1 VDAVAVSKRTVSPDA
16 HARFLAELAQHLAG
30 ILPAEE
36 TEWME
41 DHAVKC
47 AACGTLLARGRAGLA
62 ELGAGGVHVPVR
74 MLTLCLTS
82 PDELTPLEREL
93 VARHLKA
100 CEACRKDFE
109 EMALA
114 SGTKPVVKGSLG
126 PFGSGTNGAGIA
138 MILAVLLG
146 AALVFG
152 TFLPRR
158 QSMHPPPIQPA
169 PPVAAVPSP
178 TPEALGGEPLLVFHE
193 ATRGTIRPAPA
204 SDTLGFGQGAIR
216 VQLPALFVQRDVAVL
231 ITVTSAAGREVARVT
246 LPAEALDRPF
256 ELTATVGPWNAGDYA
271 LRVIPDSGRDPA
283 ATRVFE
289 FRLIQK
295 PH

>member
-1 VDAVAVSKRTVSPDA
+1 MDAVAVSKRTVSPDA

-93 VARHLKA
+93 VARHLKM
-100 CEACRKDFE
+100 CEECRKDFE

-114 SGTKPVVKGSLG
+114 VGAKPHVKRSLG
-126 PFGSGTNGAGIA
+126 PFSGGTDSTGIA
-138 MILAVLLG
+138 VILAVLLG
-146 AALVFG
+146 GALVFG
-152 TFLPRR
+152 TFHPRR
-158 QSMHPPPIQPA
+158 QAMHPPPIQPA
-169 PPVAAVPSP
+169 PPVAAIPSP
-178 TPEALGGEPLLVFHE
+178 TPEALGGEPLLVFHGQ
-193 ATRGTIRPAPA
+193 TRGATRPAPA
-204 SDTLGFGQGAIR
+204 SDTLGFGRRAIR

-231 ITVTSAAGREVARVT
+231 VTVTSAAGREVARVT

-256 ELTATVGPWNAGDYA
+256 ELTATVGPWNAGDYV

-295 PH
+295 LH